1 MAVITINDLEMNEE
15 LDGKALDSILG
26 GRWVRRRYRRT
37 YYRTYR
43 RRFTYYR
50 TYRRAYT
57 RYYTRRT
64 WVRW

>member
-15 LDGKALDSILG
+15 LDSKALDSILG
-26 GRWVRRRYRRT
+26 GRWIVRRYTRTFYRR
-37 YYRTYR
+37 YR

-50 TYRRAYT
+50 TYVRRYT
-57 RYYTRRT
+57 RTYYRRT